1 MAYKKSVKGISIF
14 FLISIIST
22 CYLQE
27 LYAKKV
33 FNIASSQAQELQ
45 FNKDSLKAEKY
56 INDIK
61 ALRFSEPEKAKVY
74 ADSALTILRNLK
86 LKSREVEVVNQL
98 GIIASVQGDS
108 PKALEYFL
116 EVLRLREELGDA
128 AGLARIQNNL
138 GILYKN
144 LSDYERSLR
153 FHSLS
158 LENKKVLNDSLG
170 IARSLNNIGE
180 IYQQKHD
187 TMLARQ
193 YFEESLI
200 LMSELNFKPGLAAL
214 YNNLGE
220 VYKLEGKIRKAIDF
234 HSRSLELE
242 KELDNLQGVGL
253 SYLNIAS
260 LFLQIEQPEYAI
272 ENYLLAI
279 EYFQRVNDLLGL
291 KNAYNDLAIT
301 YADKE
306 NFSEAFKYF
315 QLHSAIKDS
324 VSSIETNRY
333 IAELQTRY
341 ESEKQEQEI
350 AFLNEKSIM
359 QDKEIVQERNNR
371 NLLLIITTLLLAIA
385 VILYVVNRSKQKVN
399 RILTQQ
405 KAELEEAN
413 RKIEEAAQLKVQ
425 FLSIMS
431 HEIRTPMNAVVGMAN
446 LLLSDNPRE
455 DQKEYLDTLNFA
467 TKNLLS
473 VVNDVLEYNKTE
485 SGKVELEYIE
495 FNLTFLLSHIYKS
508 FIDEANSK
516 GIELRIDSDA
526 KIPEV
531 LKGDTTRLTQILNNL
546 ISNAIKFTEE
556 GSVTVYTSLAGI
568 INNEAMIDFKVSD
581 TGIGISED
589 KLSNIFESFVQ
600 AGTDIHRRF
609 GGSGL
614 GLAIV
619 KKLIEL
625 WGGSIKVVSSI
636 GKGTTFSFSLSF
648 PVSDSLYIKEVDPKE
663 VYNQQGLKGVRVLL
677 VEDDPVNVLVAKK
690 FLSRWLAEV
699 SICGNGEQALKEL
712 RSKEFDIV
720 LMDLNMP
727 VMDGYEASRKIR
739 SSGKNGFS
747 KIPILAITASN
758 VFEEHRLAY
767 EAGVNDI
774 VPKPFDPIDLYNRV
788 FGLIRNDEVGR

>member
-1 MAYKKSVKGISIF
+1 MAYKIDVKRIF
-14 FLISIIST
+14 FFFFLGVIST
-22 CYLQE
+22 YCSQE
-27 LYAKKV
+27 LNAKNA
-33 FNIASSQAQELQ
+33 FNEVSFQAYKPELE
-45 FNKDSLKAEKY
+45 DSLRAEKF
-56 INDIK
+56 IENVK
-61 ALRFSEPEKAKVY
+61 ALRFSEPEKAKIY
-74 ADSALTILRNLK
+74 ADSALTIFRNLK

-116 EVLRLREELGDA
+116 EVLRLREELGDI

-144 LSDYERSLR
+144 LGDYERSLQ

-158 LENKKVLNDSLG
+158 LENKQAVDDSLG

-180 IYQQKHD
+180 IYQQQGN
-187 TMLARQ
+187 TVLSRQ
-193 YFEESLI
+193 YFEESLV
-200 LMSELNFKPGLAAL
+200 LMSELDFKPGLAAL

-220 VYKLEGKIRKAIDF
+220 VYKLEGETQKAIDF
-234 HSRSLELE
+234 HSRSLQLE
-242 KELDNLQGVGL
+242 KELGNLQGVGL

-260 LFLQIEQPEYAI
+260 LFLQIEQREYAI

-279 EYFQRVNDLLGL
+279 DYFQQINDLLGL
-291 KNAYNDLAIT
+291 KNTYNDLAIT
-301 YADKE
+301 YADEE

-324 VSSIETNRY
+324 VSNIETNRY

-350 AFLNEKSIM
+350 AFLNEKAIL
-359 QDKEIVQERNNR
+359 QDKEITQQRSNR
-371 NLLLIITTLLLAIA
+371 NMLLVISILLMVIA
-385 VILYVVNRSKQKVN
+385 VILYFVNRSKQKVN

-413 RKIEEAAQLKVQ
+413 RKIEEAAQLKLQ
-425 FLSIMS
+425 FLSVLS

-467 TKNLLS
+467 TGNLLS
-473 VVNDVLEYNKTE
+473 VVNDVLDYNKAE
-485 SGKVELEYIE
+485 SGKIELEYID

-508 FIDEANSK
+508 FVDEANMK
-516 GIELRIDSDA
+516 GIELKIDSDT

-546 ISNAIKFTEE
+546 ISNAIKFTEK
-556 GSVTVYTSLAGI
+556 GSVTVYTSLAGVI
-568 INNEAMIDFKVSD
+568 DNEALIDFKVSD
-581 TGIGISED
+581 TGIGIPED

-614 GLAIV
+614 GLAIA

-625 WGGSIKVVSSI
+625 WGGSINVVSSV

-648 PVSDSLYIKEVDPKE
+648 PVSDSLNIKETDTE
-663 VYNQQGLKGVRVLL
+663 EIYSQQGLKGVRILL

-699 SICGNGEQALKEL
+699 NICGNGEQALQEL
-712 RSKEFDIV
+712 RNKKFDIV

-774 VPKPFDPIDLYNRV
+774 IPKPFDPIDLYNRV